1 MRRISIGTRDELL
14 KAVAS
19 RYRSSTRAEKGLILT
34 EFAEISGYHR
44 KHAERLLRCQDVAVR
59 SGPRPERRVY
69 DIAVREALV
78 VLWETS
84 DRICGKRLKPLIP
97 LLIPAMERHGH
108 LAMDDEVKRRLLL
121 ISAAT
126 IDRVLAPVRAVSS
139 GGGRR
144 RNAHSSAVRKS
155 VPIRTHADWNDPAP
169 GFLEADLVAHSGP
182 SSSGSYIQTLV
193 MTDIATGWTECAPL
207 LFREQHLLGEVMTQ
221 LRTLLPFP
229 LRGFDT
235 DNDSVFMN
243 ETIRAWCAS
252 SQVEFT
258 RCRPYQKND
267 QAHVEQKNGAIVRRM
282 VGYRRYA
289 GVAIARELGRFYQ
302 TMRLFVNFFQPSF
315 KLQEKHRDGAQVTK
329 RYHPPLTPY
338 QRILARPEI
347 HQETKENLTAQFG
360 ALDPVALLA
369 EIRLSQARLT
379 KMADE
384 GPKDQDADPKA
395 DVERFLD
402 GLRHAWKDGDVRPTS
417 QRKPPVLHK
426 RTVPDPLKAVTT
438 DLRCLFEQ
446 DPSRTGREFLEEIQ
460 AAYPDLYPV
469 SLLRTVQR
477 RVKIWRHDMAKSL
490 VLGPSVSI
498 TREQSAADALRYV
511 GTPRT
516 SGTPTQ
522 ASIG

>member
-1 MRRISIGTRDELL
+1 M
-14 KAVAS
+14 
-19 RYRSSTRAEKGLILT
+19 
-34 EFAEISGYHR
+34 
-44 KHAERLLRCQDVAVR
+44 R